1 MKKNYFYWWLSIFI
15 LIGAFFRII
24 NLDKNPPHLGND
36 EISIAY
42 DSYSIRT
49 TGKDEYGTWLP
60 LSFKSHRDY
69 KPPLYAYLNTPLNLI
84 FGNNEYGVRLLS
96 ALFGILG
103 ILLIGLIGRS
113 LGGDMVGILSAFLL
127 TINPKSIFVSR
138 MSYESNLASILIL
151 LGIYYVLKF
160 KKLLLNK
167 YLVFAGIAFGFSIW
181 AYHTQKGLV
190 PLILLMF
197 PILWHKSIKIKK
209 WFWLLVTTFV
219 VIIPIIWDFIFV
231 QMKDPYN
238 RASSQVWFRG
248 ESVQNYL
255 NNTNDI
261 NIIKI
266 IKVIVDPL
274 IRYIDHYDLD
284 LLFFR
289 GLDLFDKYEPLNIGW
304 FLVATL
310 PILIFGLIKL
320 KKVLGKDNCI
330 LLIVWWLIC
339 PIVPSLTQ
347 GEVST
352 VRNLSFIAP
361 TTIIMSVGLSYIF
374 KKRKLFLITT
384 FLILLNFGYFVVAYF
399 IHFPK
404 SASDRF
410 QYGYK
415 QAWLE
420 IKPTFDKFD
429 KIIIETRFGQHGQ
442 FVGLPRLYF
451 GYFGAFNSNDMLNRN
466 DELNNIGKVWIR
478 NVNWNAEIV
487 EDNSIYIVSVSN
499 PINDKLNEKLELM
512 STIYKTNGDKQF
524 LIYKTK

>member
-15 LIGAFFRII
+15 LIGAFLRII
-24 NLDKNPPHLGND
+24 KLDKNPPHLGND

-49 TGKDEYGTWLP
+49 TGKDEYGTFLP

-69 KPPLYAYLNTPLNLI
+69 KAPFYTYLNVPFNFI
-84 FGNNEYGVRLLS
+84 FGNNEYGVRFLS
-96 ALFGILG
+96 ALAGTFG
-103 ILLIGLIGRS
+103 ILLIGLIGRI
-113 LGGDMVGILSAFLL
+113 LGDDKVGVLSAFLL
-127 TINPKSIFVSR
+127 AINPKSIFVSR

-151 LGIYYVLKF
+151 LGIYFILKF
-160 KKLLLNK
+160 KKILKNK
-167 YLVFAGIAFGFSIW
+167 YLIFAGVAFGFSIW
-181 AYHTQKGLV
+181 TYHTQKGLV
-190 PLILLMF
+190 PLLLVMF
-197 PILWHKSIKIKK
+197 PILWFKSIKFKK
-209 WFWLLVTTFV
+209 WSRLWITTLL
-219 VIIPIIWDFIFV
+219 IILPIIWDFIFV

-238 RASSQVWFRG
+238 RASSQIWFQ
-248 ESVQNYL
+248 SKSIQNYL
-255 NNTNDI
+255 HSTNDI
-261 NIIKI
+261 TFIKAIKI
-266 IKVIVDPL
+266 LIDPVVRYVD
-274 IRYIDHYDLD
+274 HFDLD

-310 PILIFGLIKL
+310 PILILGLVKL
-320 KKVLGKDNCI
+320 KNILGIDNCI

-347 GEVST
+347 GEVSA

-361 TTIIMSVGLSYIF
+361 TIIIMAVGLSSLI
-374 KKRKLFLITT
+374 KNQRLFFITT
-384 FLILLNFGYFVVAYF
+384 VLILLNFAYF
-399 IHFPK
+399 LVSYFINFPK
-404 SASDRF
+404 IASDRF

-420 IKPTFDKFD
+420 IKPIFNDFDSV
-429 KIIIETRFGQHGQ
+429 IVEPRFGQYGQ

-451 GYFGAFNSNDMLNRN
+451 GYFGAFNSIDMLNRN

-512 STIYKTNGDKQF
+512 STIFKTNGDKQF